1 MMDHVIQCPMMHHR
15 SKTTGWKMRTYPAVS
30 SLTPCCKSRRSQL
43 FSFSIAFLSSIYWC
57 LLEFFWTFSIH
68 LLIGRLNPT
77 NCLKNLVYLDIR
89 RLEKAVN
96 AGCSQVLAILVKI
109 GENLIATFIIDTLC
123 DQVNM
128 LGFV

>member
-1 MMDHVIQCPMMHHR
+1 MWHRVHVVKVEEVNYFHFLLPSCHR
-15 SKTTGWKMRTYPAVS
+15 FTGV
-30 SLTPCCKSRRSQL
+30 
-43 FSFSIAFLSSIYWC
+43 YWS
-57 LLEFFWTFSIH
+57 FFWTFSIH